1 MKYYFL
7 IVCLL
12 LNLATAAQEHEVN
25 YTGQLWSEIDLSGKI
40 SKKLKWQVDLQYS
53 RQGQYDDYDLFRF
66 NSQFTFRPWLHYYPV
81 KNLRISA
88 FAGLW
93 YNFAI
98 SEAGAREYPEY
109 RGALQA
115 TWYRP
120 KAGRLLSYRFR
131 SEFRDIEDR
140 QGAFEHVVRLR
151 YMVKYLHTLYH
162 ASFDKHAVYAV
173 GFNEFFMNGGSKVTG
188 YHLFDQNRVFLG
200 VGYNITDDVT
210 FETGYFNQL
219 QEHAHEEKY
228 DMNHIWQL
236 TLMIDNIHF

>member
-1 MKYYFL
+1 MKSYL
-7 IVCLL
+7 IIACLL
-12 LNLATAAQEHEVN
+12 LSLTTVAQEHEVN

-120 KAGRLLSYRFR
+120 KMGRLLSYRFR

-140 QGAFEHVVRLR
+140 QGLLSTLPGSGTWSNIYTPFIMPLSISMR
-151 YMVKYLHTLYH
+151 YTQL
-162 ASFDKHAVYAV
+162 AST
-173 GFNEFFMNGGSKVTG
+173 N
-188 YHLFDQNRVFLG
+188 FL
-200 VGYNITDDVT
+200 
-210 FETGYFNQL
+210 
-219 QEHAHEEKY
+219 
-228 DMNHIWQL
+228 
-236 TLMIDNIHF
+236 